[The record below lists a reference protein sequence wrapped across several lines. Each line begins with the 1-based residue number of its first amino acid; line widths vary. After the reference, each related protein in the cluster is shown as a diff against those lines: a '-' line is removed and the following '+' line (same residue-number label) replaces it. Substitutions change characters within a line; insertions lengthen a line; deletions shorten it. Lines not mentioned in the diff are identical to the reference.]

1 MMLTRFIKTQLFIF
15 LALTVAALVALSVF
29 FLRLPALAGIGQYPL
44 KVDLPAAGG
53 LYKTA
58 NVTYRGVSIGRVTD
72 VEPTETGARATLSIG
87 DKYKI
92 PTDASANVHSVTA
105 VGEQYVDLVSTTG
118 NTDQYFKPGQTI
130 TKSTIPTP
138 IGPALDAAN
147 EALAAIPAGKLPNLL
162 DETAQAVGGLG
173 PTLQKLV
180 ENTHTFVGALN
191 ENIGDINNIVDN
203 TPPILD
209 SQVQSSA
216 AIYQWA
222 HNLNKLTSQLK
233 DQDPALRSIL
243 HEGAPTAQQLN
254 TLFVDVKDALPQ
266 TLANLEIIIEMLK
279 RYNKG
284 VEQALV
290 LLPQGASAGE
300 AVASVFKGEASLDLG
315 LSINQP
321 APCLTGFLPAGQWRS
336 PADTSIKPVENGLYC
351 KIPQDTPANVV
362 RGARNIPC
370 VDVPGK
376 RAAPPMECRSNEPYV
391 PLGTNPW
398 IGDPNQIVNC
408 PAPGAACDQP
418 VNPGTVIPAPT
429 INTGLNP
436 LPADLLPPPSA
447 PTSDPVS
454 KPGQGAVRCA
464 DPSAGVDI
472 RGVQPGW
479 PQPGTCDYSAA
490 ATPATNMS
498 ATYNA
503 SSGEIVGPDG
513 TKYTVKNSTTT
524 GDDGWKEMLAPVS

>member
-1 MMLTRFIKTQLFIF
+1 MMLTRFIKTQLFLF
-15 LALTVAALVALSVF
+15 FVLTVAALVALSIF
-29 FLRLPALAGIGQYPL
+29 FLRLPSVAGIGQYPL

-58 NVTYRGVSIGRVTD
+58 NVTYRGVSIGKVTN
-72 VEPTETGARATLSIG
+72 VEPTETGARATLSISS
-87 DKYKI
+87 KYKI
-92 PTDASANVHSVTA
+92 PADASANVHSVTA
-105 VGEQYVDLVSTTG
+105 VGEQYVDLVSTSG
-118 NTDQYFKPGQTI
+118 NTDQVFKPGQTI
-130 TKSTIPTP
+130 TKSTIPVP
-138 IGPALDAAN
+138 VGPALDAAN
-147 EALAAIPAGKLPNLL
+147 DALAAIPAGKLPNLL

-180 ENTHTFVGALN
+180 ENTHSFVGALN

-222 HNLNKLTSQLK
+222 RNLNSLTSQLK
-233 DQDPALRSIL
+233 DQNASVSSIL
-243 HEGAPTAQQLN
+243 QEGAPTAQELS

-290 LLPQGASAGE
+290 LLPQAPAAGE
-300 AVASVFKGEASLDLG
+300 AIARAFDGEALLALG

-351 KIPQDTPANVV
+351 KIPQETPANVV

-376 RAAPPMECRSNEPYV
+376 RAATPMECRSNEPYV

-398 IGDPNQIVNC
+398 IGDPNQILNC

-436 LPADLLPPPSA
+436 LPADLLPPPKA

-454 KPGQGAVRCA
+454 KPGQGAVQCA
-464 DPSAGVDI
+464 DPAAGVDI

-479 PQPGTCDYSAA
+479 PQPGQCTYAP
-490 ATPATNMS
+490 ATATNMS
-498 ATYNA
+498 ATYDAAN
-503 SSGEIVGPDG
+503 GEITGPDG